1 MPKSVG
7 KKYKKN
13 ESNAEK
19 SAVSNKKSVDLT
31 SVDDQNAEKSEVS
44 KEPETFSVIG
54 QRMLI
59 TIPHFDKLEEVYK
72 LLELS
77 SEEKLI
83 EKFAV
88 VLETHTNDPNK
99 SNHLHI
105 FVKFIK
111 RREIGLNFFDF
122 LGKHGKVESVRNE
135 EAVLQY
141 INKENVCKANFDV
154 WEALLETPSTFANTV
169 RRMMLSGW
177 EASALVRKYGRT
189 FANRPWQT
197 ALRLGTLAV
206 ASEIAESAKPTL
218 RLRKITREIIESR
231 LDPEELRIFDNNEK
245 FGVFVDY
252 VNKIL
257 QYGNQQLHKQCCLSL
272 VGEPSIGKST
282 VVNELKKFFNTYV
295 FPLDGW
301 HTQYEN
307 GLYEIILW
315 NEWDIKLL
323 SRSDLLLFTEGE
335 IVDLKVKYTKAV
347 KRDRPMIILTANHS
361 YQYQVHKR
369 YHGYDPEYHDM
380 MLKALAVRFVELNF
394 ESQSIWF
401 LTKLFVATTEDVVRG
416 TL

>member
-1 MPKSVG
+1 MSKSEDI
-7 KKYKKN
+7 KKKKN

-19 SAVSNKKSVDLT
+19 SAVSHKKPVDLKA
-31 SVDDQNAEKSEVS
+31 VDDQNTENSEVS
-44 KEPETFSVIG
+44 NKEPKNFSSVAG

-59 TIPHFDKLEEVYK
+59 TIPHFDKLEETYK

-99 SNHLHI
+99 SNHLHV

-122 LGKHGKVESVRNE
+122 LGKHGKVENVRNE

-141 INKENVCKANFDV
+141 MNKENVCKSNFDV
-154 WEALLETPSTFANTV
+154 WEALLENPRTFTNTV

-177 EASALVRKYGRT
+177 EQAALVREYGRT

-197 ALRLGTLAV
+197 ALRLGTIAV
-206 ASEIAESAKPTL
+206 SAEIAERDRATL

-231 LDPEELRIFDNNEK
+231 LDPEELRIFDNNPK

-282 VVNELKKFFNTYV
+282 VVNGLKRFFNTYV

-307 GLYEIILW
+307 GSYDIVLW
-315 NEWDIKLL
+315 NEWDIRLI

-347 KRDRPMIILTANHS
+347 KRDRPMIILTANYS
-361 YQYQVHKR
+361 YQTQVQKR
-369 YHGYDPEYHDM
+369 YGYDPVYHDM
-380 MLKALAVRFVELNF
+380 MLKALAVRFVELDF
-394 ESQSIWF
+394 GSQSIWF
-401 LTKLFVATTEDVVRG
+401 LNKLFVATTEDVVRQA
-416 TL
+416 